1 MAFLSDIEK
10 QLSRRTIAAA
20 VGIAAKEE
28 SFRNDSHLSGLHR
41 PPATLPTT
49 LRRAVVHSGKSVV
62 VCGS

>member
-28 SFRNDSHLSGLHR
+28 SFRNDSHLSGLHSQQSAHLQR
-41 PPATLPTT
+41 SQ
-49 LRRAVVHSGKSVV
+49 RR
-62 VCGS
+62 CGVR